1 VSRARG
7 FPAFP
12 PVRGAGR
19 FARTWWG
26 RAWVAGLEDSALDGE
41 QLRVGRTLARA
52 GHVGSITA
60 SPGRLSAV
68 VHDPGDDAAYPTAL
82 RVPELTDAEWDRLA
96 AQVGAE
102 SGHIAALL
110 DGEMP
115 TALADAAS
123 AVDVALLPG
132 IGDFDS
138 DCGCPGWEMPCRHA
152 AAVAYQAAWLLDADP
167 FVLLLLRGRDRDFL
181 VETADTA
188 PPGVPATDAFADP
201 VTALPDPPGVPA
213 DPPAALSVPAAP
225 GVDPD
230 ALALLA
236 ADAAVR
242 ARALLAGGAA
252 ASDAAVLPQ
261 ADDIVR
267 FAAVHP
273 AAGARL
279 REARADLDRAV
290 AAWRQGGLT
299 GLRVLDTTWKPPK
312 AELARGGDA
321 AGSVAEAAVEVAVEV
336 ASNRVTI
343 GDAQLR
349 YGRDGRW
356 YPYRRRANDWWP
368 SGRADPDAAAAL
380 LNAGS
385 VVEGE

>member
-1 VSRARG
+1 MSRARG
-7 FPAFP
+7 FPAFG

-41 QLRVGRTLARA
+41 QLRVGRKLARA
-52 GHVGSITA
+52 GHVGAITA

-68 VHDPGDDAAYPTAL
+68 VHDPGDDAAYPTAV

-102 SGHIAALL
+102 SGHLAALL

-181 VETADTA
+181 VETAPPGIPATAAFADPVATLPA
-188 PPGVPATDAFADP
+188 PPGVPADR
-201 VTALPDPPGVPA
+201 
-213 DPPAALSVPAAP
+213 PAALSVPAAP
-225 GVDPD
+225 GIDPD

-242 ARALLAGGAA
+242 ARALLAECSAPGEV
-252 ASDAAVLPQ
+252 AVLPL

-273 AAGARL
+273 TAEPRL
-279 REARADLDRAV
+279 RGARADLDRAV
-290 AAWRQGGLT
+290 AAWRQGGLA
-299 GLRVLDTTWKPPK
+299 GLRALDTVWKAPR

-321 AGSVAEAAVEVAVEV
+321 AGSVAEAAVEVTG
-336 ASNRVTI
+336 NHVTL

-356 YPYRRRANDWWP
+356 YPYRRRANNWWP
-368 SGRADPDAAAAL
+368 SGRPNPDAAAAL
-380 LNAGS
+380 LDAGG
-385 VVEGE
+385 VVEGG